1 MKTNNGLLLIDK
13 PQGITSH
20 DVVSRVRRAL
30 GEKRVG
36 HAGTLDPMATELLI
50 IGVGPATRL
59 IRFAQS
65 EKKLY
70 TGIVKLG
77 SSTDSLDADGEVTG
91 RADVPELSL
100 EIVQS
105 CASSM
110 LGTQQQI
117 PPMVSAI
124 KVGGKRLY
132 EMAREGIEIER
143 APREITISRFE
154 VCPTESNDEWNF
166 VVECTVGTYIR
177 VLLSDLAVR
186 LGTLGHL
193 TALRREASGH
203 YSVKD
208 ALTLDALKTL
218 AENGTDV
225 LRPPVDFVTGLETVI
240 LHDEQERRVRMG
252 QQIEIAQSFTSPEIA
267 ALDVSGSWLPFCS
280 HGASCGNP
288 NSFCLIRVKVS
299 WIREDFERH
308 SFKRTKR
315 GGRRGI

>member
-1 MKTNNGLLLIDK
+1 
-13 PQGITSH
+13 
-20 DVVSRVRRAL
+20 
-30 GEKRVG
+30 
-36 HAGTLDPMATELLI
+36 
-50 IGVGPATRL
+50 
-59 IRFAQS
+59 
-65 EKKLY
+65 
-70 TGIVKLG
+70 
-77 SSTDSLDADGEVTG
+77 
-91 RADVPELSL
+91 
-100 EIVQS
+100 
-105 CASSM
+105 M

-203 YSVKD
+203 HSVKD

-218 AENGTDV
+218 AEDGTDV

-240 LHDEQERRVRMG
+240 LNDEQERRVRMG
-252 QQIEIAQSFTSPEIA
+252 QQIEITQSFTSPEIA
-267 ALDVSGSWLPFCS
+267 ALDVSGQLVAILQPRGQLWKPELVLPDS
-280 HGASCGNP
+280 SEGKLDS
-288 NSFCLIRVKVS
+288 
-299 WIREDFERH
+299 
-308 SFKRTKR
+308 
-315 GGRRGI
+315 

>member
-1 MKTNNGLLLIDK
+1 MKTNSGLLLIDK
-13 PQGITSH
+13 PKGITSH

-36 HAGTLDPMATELLI
+36 HAGTLDPMATGLLI

-70 TGIVKLG
+70 TGVVKLG
-77 SSTDSLDADGEVTG
+77 SSTDSLDADGEITG

-203 YSVKD
+203 HSVKD
-208 ALTLDALKTL
+208 ALTLDALKSVTE
-218 AENGTDV
+218 AGSEV
-225 LRPPVDFVTGLETVI
+225 LRPPVDFVTGLETV
-240 LHDEQERRVRMG
+240 LLDDEQERRVRMG
-252 QQIEIAQSFTSPEIA
+252 QQIEIAQAFMSPEIA
-267 ALDVSGSWLPFCS
+267 ALDASGQLVAILQPRGQLWKPELVLPDS
-280 HGASCGNP
+280 SEGKLDS
-288 NSFCLIRVKVS
+288 
-299 WIREDFERH
+299 
-308 SFKRTKR
+308 
-315 GGRRGI
+315 

>member
-36 HAGTLDPMATELLI
+36 HAGTLDPMATGLLI

-166 VVECTVGTYIR
+166 VVECSVGTYIR

-203 YSVKD
+203 HSVKD

-267 ALDVSGSWLPFCS
+267 ALDVSGQLVAILQPRGQLWKPELVLPDS
-280 HGASCGNP
+280 
-288 NSFCLIRVKVS
+288 
-299 WIREDFERH
+299 REGKLD
-308 SFKRTKR
+308 S
-315 GGRRGI
+315 

>member
-13 PQGITSH
+13 PEGITSH

-36 HAGTLDPMATELLI
+36 HAGTLDPMATGLLI

-70 TGIVKLG
+70 TGVVKLG

-91 RADVPELSL
+91 TADVPELSL

-143 APREITISRFE
+143 APRQITISRFE
-154 VCPTESNDEWNF
+154 VCPTESNDDWNF

-203 YSVKD
+203 HSVKD
-208 ALTLDALKTL
+208 AFTLDALKTL

-225 LRPPVDFVTGLETVI
+225 LRPPVDFVTGLETVS
-240 LHDEQERRVRMG
+240 LNDEQERRVRMG

-267 ALDVSGSWLPFCS
+267 ALDVSGQLVAILQPRGQLWKPELVLPDS
-280 HGASCGNP
+280 SEGKLDS
-288 NSFCLIRVKVS
+288 
-299 WIREDFERH
+299 
-308 SFKRTKR
+308 
-315 GGRRGI
+315 

>member
-1 MKTNNGLLLIDK
+1 MKTNSGLLLIDK
-13 PQGITSH
+13 PEGITSH

-36 HAGTLDPMATELLI
+36 HAGTLDPMATGLLI

-70 TGIVKLG
+70 TGVVKLG
-77 SSTDSLDADGEVTG
+77 SSTDSLDADGEITG
-91 RADVPELSL
+91 REDVPELSL

-143 APREITISRFE
+143 APREITISRYE

-203 YSVKD
+203 HSVKD
-208 ALTLDALKTL
+208 ALTLDALKSVTE
-218 AENGTDV
+218 AGTEV
-225 LRPPVDFVTGLETVI
+225 LRPPVDFVTGLETV
-240 LHDEQERRVRMG
+240 LLDDEQERRVRMG
-252 QQIEIAQSFTSPEIA
+252 QQIEIAQSFMSPEIA
-267 ALDVSGSWLPFCS
+267 ALDASGQLVAILQPRGQLWKPELVLPDS
-280 HGASCGNP
+280 SEGKLDS
-288 NSFCLIRVKVS
+288 
-299 WIREDFERH
+299 
-308 SFKRTKR
+308 
-315 GGRRGI
+315 